1 MWALGE
7 RVMSM
12 IAVVDSGMSPWYEKQ
27 RLIMQSLVHVL
38 KQSFGDKELLHIVNV
53 VAILHHL
60 WLLK

>member
-38 KQSFGDKELLHIVNV
+38 KQSFGDKEQLHS
-53 VAILHHL
+53 
-60 WLLK
+60 